1 MLELFLG
8 QQHLLMYQDRMR
20 LLVHRRSDRQR
31 PGRRGIACSIAGRRS
46 EAGRV
51 AVACLD
57 FAPSHRHRPRGRRRD
72 HRGDGGRA
80 SLHSKGT
87 QK

>member
-1 MLELFLG
+1 MLDLFLG
-8 QQHLLMYQDRMR
+8 QQHLLMYQDRVR
-20 LLVHRRSDRQR
+20 LLVHRRSDCKRT
-31 PGRRGIACSIAGRRS
+31 GRRGAACSIAGRRL

-57 FAPSHRHRPRGRRRD
+57 FAPSHRDRTRGSRRRPT
-72 HRGDGGRA
+72 GDGGRA
-80 SLHSKGT
+80 SLDSKGT